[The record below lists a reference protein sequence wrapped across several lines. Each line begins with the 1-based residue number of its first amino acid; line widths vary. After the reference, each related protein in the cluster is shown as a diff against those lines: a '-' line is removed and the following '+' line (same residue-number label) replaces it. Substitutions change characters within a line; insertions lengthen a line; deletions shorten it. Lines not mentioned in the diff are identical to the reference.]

1 MERLNVVPYKMEEK
15 GIKQKTSD
23 WKKDLNDQ
31 VNKFKPNLIAIS
43 STEDMWELG
52 MKALKELKSYK
63 EKNNVPVIVGG
74 VFATFAPEICIKEE
88 LVDMVCV
95 GEGENALLDLCD
107 RIEKKTDYSDVTNLW
122 VKLPR

>member
-1 MERLNVVPYKMEEK
+1 MSFR
-15 GIKQKTSD
+15 IKWKKRNQTKTSD

-63 EKNNVPVIVGG
+63 EKNNV
-74 VFATFAPEICIKEE
+74 
-88 LVDMVCV
+88 L
-95 GEGENALLDLCD
+95 
-107 RIEKKTDYSDVTNLW
+107 
-122 VKLPR
+122 